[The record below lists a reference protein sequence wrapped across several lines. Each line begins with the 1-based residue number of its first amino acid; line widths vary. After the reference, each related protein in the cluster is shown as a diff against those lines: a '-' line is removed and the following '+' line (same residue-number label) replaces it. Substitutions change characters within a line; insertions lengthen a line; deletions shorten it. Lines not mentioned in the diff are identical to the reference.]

1 MSSLQSPAN
10 PLCLPQVHWLRLPQT
25 HLPVK
30 LTTVMVHSSIPCPG
44 PSHSQ
49 HSPLFFHHSPIN
61 PLWLKNSLTW
71 YSSNQLH
78 FKIITEILAFPRWCK
93 RCGFDLWVRKI
104 PWRIPRTEEPD
115 GLQSM
120 GLQSQTQLS
129 MHVTLKS
136 YVATVADT
144 VRITERK
151 SFTP

>member
-104 PWRIPRTEEPD
+104 PWSRKWQPTTALVPGESQGQRS
-115 GLQSM
+115 LM
-120 GLQSQTQLS
+120 GYSPWGCR
-129 MHVTLKS
+129 
-136 YVATVADT
+136 
-144 VRITERK
+144 VRRNWACT
-151 SFTP
+151 SH

>member
-10 PLCLPQVHWLRLPQT
+10 PLCQPEVHWLRLPQT

-78 FKIITEILAFPRWCK
+78 FKIITEILAFPRWRK

-104 PWRIPRTEEPD
+104 PWSRKWQPTPALVPGESQGQRS
-115 GLQSM
+115 LM
-120 GLQSQTQLS
+120 GYSPWGCR
-129 MHVTLKS
+129 
-136 YVATVADT
+136 
-144 VRITERK
+144 VRRNWACT
-151 SFTP
+151 SH